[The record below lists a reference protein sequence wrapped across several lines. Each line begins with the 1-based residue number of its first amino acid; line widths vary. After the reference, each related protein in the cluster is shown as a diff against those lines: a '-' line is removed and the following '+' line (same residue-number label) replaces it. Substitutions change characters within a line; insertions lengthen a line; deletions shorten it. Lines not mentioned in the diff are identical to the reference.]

1 MENPML
7 VNGQRHLVTIR
18 KITAIND
25 IAGADRIKVAT
36 IDGWEVVVKAGEFN
50 VGDYCVFFEIDSLL
64 PVCEPFM
71 FLADKAKVY
80 GEDPNPRIRLRTM
93 KMKGQ
98 ISQGLALPTSILDP
112 YWNANC
118 DTLDAWFNVSKY
130 EPPICLD
137 GVSARNPAGT
147 FPIFIPKTDEER
159 CQNIFS
165 EYKEKYQNVKFV
177 KSLKLDGSSITMAW
191 LTDPIHFSSSVK
203 DLETGIYAHDYDDAQ
218 FIVASRNQTL
228 RYDPNNMF
236 WRGVEN
242 TQVIERMKVLGKAVA
257 IQGEL
262 MGPKI
267 QGNREGF
274 VDYKIFAFRAW
285 WIDEQRMATHEEFC
299 DLCAT
304 LGLTMIPQ
312 LDTCLPFQ
320 QYDTVKDMLADADI
334 PSINNKIAEGV
345 VYKSMDLVNGQSIHF
360 KAINNK
366 FLLKGGD

>member
-1 MENPML
+1 ML
-7 VNGQRHLVTIR
+7 VDGQRQLVTIR
-18 KITAIND
+18 KIAAIND
-25 IAGADRIKVAT
+25 IPGADRIKVAT
-36 IDGWEVVVKAGEFN
+36 IDGWEVVVKAGEFE

-64 PVCEPFM
+64 PVLEPFM
-71 FLADKAKVY
+71 FLTDKAKVY

-98 ISQGLALPTSILDP
+98 ISQGLALPIDILDP
-112 YWNANC
+112 YWEHHS
-118 DTLDAWFNVSKY
+118 DTLDEYFDVTKY

-137 GVSARNPAGT
+137 GVSARNPAGS

-159 CQNIFS
+159 CQNIFN
-165 EYKEKYQNVKFV
+165 EYKEKYSDVKFI

-191 LTDPIHFSSSVK
+191 LTDPIHFSSGIK
-203 DLETGIYAHDYDDAQ
+203 DLETGLYAHDYDDAQ
-218 FIVASRNQTL
+218 FIVASRNQLL
-228 RYDPNNMF
+228 RYDQNNMF

-242 TQVIERMKVLGKAVA
+242 TQVIERMKELGKAVA

-267 QGNREGF
+267 QGNRENLA
-274 VDYKIFAFRAW
+274 DYKVFAFRAW
-285 WIDEQRMATHEEFC
+285 WINEHRMATHEEFC

-312 LDTCLPFQ
+312 LGECYPFDK
-320 QYDTVKDMLADADI
+320 YENVKEMLADADI
-334 PSINNKIAEGV
+334 PSINHSIAEGV
-345 VYKSMDLVNGQSIHF
+345 VYKSVSLVDGQSIHF